1 MLLSL
6 GTLLGVSYLTNYLFD
21 NGYVSEDMDYFKVI
35 ERQQKYRLKR
45 GKKQSNVLLNENY
58 KSKEKEA
65 NGNMKIGSATA

>member
-45 GKKQSNVLLNENY
+45 EKKQSNVLLNENY

>member
-45 GKKQSNVLLNENY
+45 EKKQSNVLLNENY

-65 NGNMKIGSATA
+65 NGNMKIVSATA

>member
-45 GKKQSNVLLNENY
+45 EKKQSNVLLNENY

-65 NGNMKIGSATA
+65 NGNMKTGSATA

>member
-21 NGYVSEDMDYFKVI
+21 NRYVSEDMDYFKVI

-45 GKKQSNVLLNENY
+45 EKKQSNVLLNENY

>member
-21 NGYVSEDMDYFKVI
+21 NRYVSEDMDYFKVI

-45 GKKQSNVLLNENY
+45 EKKQSNVLLNENY

-65 NGNMKIGSATA
+65 NENMKIGSATA

>member
-6 GTLLGVSYLTNYLFD
+6 GTLLGVSYLANYLFD

-45 GKKQSNVLLNENY
+45 EKKQSNVLLNENY

>member
-45 GKKQSNVLLNENY
+45 EKKQSNVLLNENY

-65 NGNMKIGSATA
+65 NENMKIGSATA